1 MSKAET
7 LSLLGMDRDE
17 LAALATEAEQPRY
30 RAKQIMEA
38 VYRQRVEALAEIST
52 LPLEFRERLERSGIT
67 VGAARIENK
76 FVSNDGTVRYLIG
89 FADGQ
94 TVETVWMPEGDGGEA
109 GDGSEAGEEAESS
122 EPDTSEA
129 KAPSENESL
138 IAALKRCA
146 TQRPRRSTICI
157 SSQVGCAVDCQ
168 FCLTALLGVKR
179 NLTAGEIVGQVCA
192 VLKDQNV
199 SPPEDRINLVFMG
212 MGEPFLNYENFVK
225 ASRLLVECVGI
236 AERRMT

>member
-38 VYRQRVEALAEIST
+38 VYRQRVETLAEIST

-67 VGAARIENK
+67 VGAARIEK
-76 FVSNDGTVRYLIG
+76 RFVSNDGTVRYLIG

-129 KAPSENESL
+129 EAPSENEVLS
-138 IAALKRCA
+138 
-146 TQRPRRSTICI
+146 QR
-157 SSQVGCAVDCQ
+157 
-168 FCLTALLGVKR
+168 
-179 NLTAGEIVGQVCA
+179 
-192 VLKDQNV
+192 
-199 SPPEDRINLVFMG
+199 
-212 MGEPFLNYENFVK
+212 
-225 ASRLLVECVGI
+225 
-236 AERRMT
+236 